1 MAPRI
6 VINGGSPGVKASV
19 SAGGAVSA
27 TLEST
32 SGVRTVAWSIIGTDE
47 TSEAADYTLATSGTV
62 GQNVATTALTAGTAA
77 ILKVVINGGIN
88 LQTGLADTAA
98 TTATAKFYVPTA
110 GSGEVGCVGETTESD
125 SAYGFTGIIN
135 FGVRNVAGS
144 AVQSIVGNAP
154 IVVDATDPANPVV
167 SFAPSTNVAMGGYG
181 FTGCDSVANASGA
194 LSLDGTSVSIG
205 GTSATIVNIGRS
217 GQTIRLPALAGSGSG
232 VVAVDNSGNIS
243 WSAGGSGTYI
253 AGDGL
258 TESPTGT
265 FNVGATD
272 STVTIAANGIKV
284 ATGGITNTE
293 VNASAA
299 IAGSKISPDFGA
311 QNIVTTG
318 SGTFANTIAAKYD
331 AAATLS
337 IGSDTATSV
346 RLGRSGQTVRLVPL
360 ASAGVV
366 HVDASGDTS
375 SSTIVNA
382 DVNSSAA
389 IDGSKI
395 TPTFTAATST
405 TVTDSATGAGTLWQS
420 LKHASSGTPTTNFDG
435 QRQETLHNS
444 ANADKLAA
452 NWVTRW
458 ATATAGNETT
468 QIALRLMGAGGA
480 ATSDK
485 FLWYY
490 DGNFFGDYIA
500 LANVVVANTTSGFRF
515 LDSGNRGGLDRDGS
529 DNLRIKS
536 YNSKQFVIQTGA
548 NGSGV
553 GGTTRQTIETDGNVA
568 WFGAGS
574 YGGGVLVHFIANAG
588 TNPSTNPTGGGIL
601 YADAGAGKWR
611 GSSGTVTTFGTAE
624 PHCPTCGRDFAHEWQ
639 NDRTGEH
646 LAICVPCMLNE
657 MASAGLN
664 TSAFAFIRKGL

>member
-19 SAGGAVSA
+19 SAAGAVSA

-32 SGVRTVAWSIIGTDE
+32 SGVRTVAWSITGTDE

-110 GSGEVGCVGETTESD
+110 GGGEVGCVGETTESD
-125 SAYGFTGIIN
+125 SAFGFTGIIN

-154 IVVDATDPANPVV
+154 IVVDDTDPTSPEL
-167 SFAPSTNVAMGGYG
+167 SFTPSANVAMGGYG
-181 FTGCDSVANASGA
+181 FTGCASVANASGA
-194 LSLDGTSVSIG
+194 LTLDGTSVSIG

-243 WSAGGSGTYI
+243 WSAGGGGSTYI

-258 TESPTGT
+258 TESPSGT

-272 STVTIAANGIKV
+272 STITIAANGIKV

-299 IAGSKISPDFGA
+299 IAGTKISPDFGS
-311 QNIVTTG
+311 QNVTTTG

-337 IGSDTATSV
+337 VGSDTATSV

-360 ASAGVV
+360 GAGVV
-366 HVDASGDTS
+366 HTDSSGDTTA
-375 SSTIVNA
+375 STIVNA
-382 DVNSSAA
+382 DVNASAA

-395 TPTFTAATST
+395 APAFTSAASV
-405 TVTDSATGAGTLWQS
+405 TVSDSATGAGTVWLT
-420 LKHASSGTPTTNFDG
+420 LEHATSGAATTNFDG
-435 QRQETLHNS
+435 QTVIKLE
-444 ANADKLAA
+444 NAGGTSTTAA
-452 NWVTRW
+452 NWIHRW

-480 ATSDK
+480 ASSDK

-500 LANVVVANTTSGFRF
+500 LANVHVANTTSGFRF
-515 LDSGNRGGLDRDGS
+515 LDSGNRGGMDRDGS
-529 DNLRIKS
+529 DNLRLKS

-553 GGTTRQTIETDGNVA
+553 GGVTRQTIESTGNVA

-574 YGGGVLVHFIANAG
+574 YGGGVLVHFIANAS
-588 TNPSTNPTGGGIL
+588 TNPSTDPTGGGIL
-601 YADAGAGKWR
+601 YADGGAGKWR

-639 NDRTGEH
+639 NERTGEH
-646 LAICVPCMLNE
+646 LAICVPCMLGE
-657 MASAGLN
+657 MAAAGLN